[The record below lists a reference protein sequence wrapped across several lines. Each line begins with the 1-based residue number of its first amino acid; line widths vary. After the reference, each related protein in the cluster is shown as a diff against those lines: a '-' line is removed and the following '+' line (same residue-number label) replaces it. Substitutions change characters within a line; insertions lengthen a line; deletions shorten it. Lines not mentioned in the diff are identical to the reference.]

1 MSHLRASAFLLL
13 FPIVAGHAQ
22 DAERGRLLYE
32 TYCGECHYPSVHQR
46 TPETARVKSLADLR
60 DMVAQRA
67 PTTKFRFS
75 LDDQED
81 VVQYLNRS
89 HYKFPK

>member
-13 FPIVAGHAQ
+13 FPIAAAYAQ
-22 DAERGRLLYE
+22 DLERGRLLYE
-32 TYCGECHYPSVHQR
+32 TYCGDCHYPRVHQR
-46 TPETARVKSLADLR
+46 TPEAARVKSLADLR

-67 PTTKFRFS
+67 PMTKFRFS

-89 HYKFPK
+89 HYKFSK